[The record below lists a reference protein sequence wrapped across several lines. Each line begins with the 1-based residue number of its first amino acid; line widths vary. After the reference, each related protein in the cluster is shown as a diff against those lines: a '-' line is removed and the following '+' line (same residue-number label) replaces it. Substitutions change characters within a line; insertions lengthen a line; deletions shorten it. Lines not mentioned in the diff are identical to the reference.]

1 MKPRGAQ
8 GFTLIELVLAL
19 TIVALMVTVLFAGVR
34 VGLKAWQRGE
44 DRAAYLQHGR
54 SLTQLVEESLGG
66 TAPFMGLPDDI
77 TVSPIMFFKGDTD
90 KVSFVTMAPPMPL
103 PAPIPFVAVTFSV
116 DAGTSPGFAIREKA
130 LPNFD
135 PFEAVAPAVVDP
147 MVTGVKFRYFRTG
160 GGWEDSWDAATE
172 LALPQAVEVTLVTT
186 VDGRPK
192 LGAPIQVAIRMNT
205 Q

>member
-19 TIVALMVTVLFAGVR
+19 TIVAVMVTLLFAGVR
-34 VGLKAWQRGE
+34 VGLRAWQRGE

-54 SLTQLVEESLGG
+54 SLNQLVEESLGG
-66 TAPFMGLPDDI
+66 IAPFAGQPDEL
-77 TVSPIMFFKGDTD
+77 TVNPVLLFKGDTD
-90 KVSFVTMAPPMPL
+90 KVSFVTVAPPMPL
-103 PAPIPFVAVTFSV
+103 PAPMPFVAVTFSV
-116 DAGTSPGFAIREKA
+116 DSGTSPGFAIREKA

-147 MVTGVKFRYFRTG
+147 MITNVKFRYLRNT
-160 GGWEDSWDAATE
+160 GGWEDSWDAVTE
-172 LALPQAVEVTLVTT
+172 LALPQAIEVTLVTT
-186 VDGRPK
+186 VGGRPQT
-192 LGAPIQVAIRMNT
+192 GAPILVPIRMNT